1 MNNKNISIIVTAYN
15 SENYIERCIK
25 SLINQTYKNIEIIV
39 VNDGSTDKTIDILNK
54 YKNSIKIYEK
64 STINFKYYSFKE

>member
-54 YKNSIKIYEK
+54 YKNSIMKKLMRDLQMLVILA
-64 STINFKYYSFKE
+64 